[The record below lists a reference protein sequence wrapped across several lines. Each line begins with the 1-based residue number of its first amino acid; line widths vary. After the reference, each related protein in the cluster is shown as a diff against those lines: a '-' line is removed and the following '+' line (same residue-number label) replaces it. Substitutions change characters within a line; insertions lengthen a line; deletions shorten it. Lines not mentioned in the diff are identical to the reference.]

1 MLLPRNA
8 LDQQSASERRLNG
21 FHHLVDVSICFLFI
35 LLTFRIGWLH
45 RFTNN
50 SFFLQSVQDLLCSEM
65 KHEVELREEQ
75 MARKEAKDKASMFK
89 QEATSLKK
97 FNKAKAEEM
106 RAELKKSQDL
116 VNEVNAQRDEALK

>member
-1 MLLPRNA
+1 
-8 LDQQSASERRLNG
+8 
-21 FHHLVDVSICFLFI
+21 
-35 LLTFRIGWLH
+35 
-45 RFTNN
+45 
-50 SFFLQSVQDLLCSEM
+50 M